1 MSSIKTP
8 EDRPSLLEKIKKRAI
23 EYKKVI
29 ITVIVVGIVIG
40 LVYYF
45 TTRDSDIIDNDDAV
59 GCPICENPSC
69 VAEKAEIKTLK
80 GKIVILEGHQK
91 SLEGRISTLETELD
105 DTEDA
110 LARKT
115 RDFIGST
122 IGLTFATI
130 ITGVG
135 TFFITRSIYGRSA
148 TSTASTD
155 IPT

>member
-1 MSSIKTP
+1 MSSIKSP
-8 EDRPSLLEKIKKRAI
+8 EDGPSLLEKIKKRAI

-40 LVYYF
+40 VVYYF
-45 TTRDSDIIDNDDAV
+45 TTRDFGIIDNDDVV
-59 GCPICENPSC
+59 GCPICDNPSC
-69 VAEKAEIKTLK
+69 AAEKAEINTLK
-80 GKIVILEGHQK
+80 GEIVILEGHQER
-91 SLEGRISTLETELD
+91 LEGRVSTLETELD

-122 IGLTFATI
+122 IGLTVATI

-135 TFFITRSIYGRSA
+135 TFFITRSVYGGSA
-148 TSTASTD
+148 KSTASTD
-155 IPT
+155 TPT